1 MTIIC
6 GAVSTAV
13 IVLVVAIYG
22 YSFYFVYLYFFKH
35 AVFLEK
41 LNISGRFGQKLQ
53 DFILKLL
60 PFLDYRKIQNKI
72 LRFIAGLILFV
83 PWFFAWLTAAVFI
96 IIGTFQLV
104 AAISS
109 LACSV

>member
-1 MTIIC
+1 MICTI
-6 GAVSTAV
+6 VTTA
-13 IVLVVAIYG
+13 IIILVVAIYG
-22 YSFYFVYLYFFKH
+22 YTFYFVYLYFFKH

-83 PWFFAWLTAAVFI
+83 PWFFAGLTAAVFI
-96 IIGTFQLV
+96 IIGTFHLV
-104 AAISS
+104 GAISS